1 MVPLRLLLLGANLV
15 LFPRFEQV
23 AQLVLGWVT
32 VILFLD
38 LLYVALGRGWLLT
51 AACLERENLV
61 RILVTASLPF

>member
-23 AQLVLGWVT
+23 VQLVLEWVT

-38 LLYVALGRGWLLT
+38 LLYVALGRG
-51 AACLERENLV
+51 
-61 RILVTASLPF
+61 